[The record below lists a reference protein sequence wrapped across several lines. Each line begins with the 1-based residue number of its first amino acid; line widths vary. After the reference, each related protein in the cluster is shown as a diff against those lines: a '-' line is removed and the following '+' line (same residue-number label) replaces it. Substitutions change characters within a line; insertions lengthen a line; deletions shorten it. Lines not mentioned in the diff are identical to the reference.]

1 MLIKSHIFNT
11 DVPQSKYDDT
21 VKAEDTSVLLA
32 GNLGPLIDKEHLD
45 HSLLDAEDDDDD
57 DFEES
62 TLDQLLQH
70 SLLDS
75 DEEEVIFKPFYSPHK
90 FNKDSEKF

>member
-1 MLIKSHIFNT
+1 M
-11 DVPQSKYDDT
+11 PQSKSDDT
-21 VKAEDTSVLLA
+21 VKAEDTSVLLS
-32 GNLGPLIDKEHLD
+32 GNLGTLHDKELLD

-75 DEEEVIFKPFYSPHK
+75 DEEEVISRTLYCIAPLSTRHLRVALRF
-90 FNKDSEKF
+90 